1 MQVGGLGGSSAIWLN
16 SLGKTG
22 DGAADA
28 VFAPTKNG
36 KDDPAKPAVSN
47 TSFPT
52 SSPVALGADGLLA
65 LQEADETKL
74 EAPSATEQFLELMK
88 KSPEE
93 RLRDS
98 ILKSLGLT
106 EDDLNSMPPEKRKM
120 VEEMIAERIKDQI
133 TPIDGEVDLKSL
145 DPDQLT
151 GQPKVRSDQY
161 LATDLLA

>member
-22 DGAADA
+22 DSAVDA
-28 VFAPTKNG
+28 LFSPTKNG

-52 SSPVALGADGLLA
+52 SSPVALGADGLFA
-65 LQEADETKL
+65 LQGEEAEP
-74 EAPSATEQFLELMK
+74 EAPSATDQFLELMK

-106 EDDLNSMPPEKRKM
+106 EDDLNAMAPEKRKM
-120 VEEMIAERIKDQI
+120 IEEMIAERIKDQI

-151 GQPKVRSDQY
+151 GQLKVRSDQY
-161 LATDLLA
+161 LPTDLLA

>member
-1 MQVGGLGGSSAIWLN
+1 MQVGGLGGPAAILLN
-16 SLGKTG
+16 SLGKTAESASG
-22 DGAADA
+22 IP
-28 VFAPTKNG
+28 FAPTKTGQN
-36 KDDPAKPAVSN
+36 DPAKPAVSN

-52 SSPVALGADGLLA
+52 SSPVALGAEGLRA
-65 LQEADETKL
+65 LQETEEPA
-74 EAPSATEQFLELMK
+74 APSAADQFLELMK

-120 VEEMIAERIKDQI
+120 IEEMIAEKIKEQI
-133 TPIDGEVDLKSL
+133 TPVDGEVDLKSL

-151 GQPKVRSDQY
+151 AQLKVQSSQY
-161 LATDLLA
+161 LPADLLA

>member
-1 MQVGGLGGSSAIWLN
+1 MQVGGLGGSSAIWLS

-22 DGAADA
+22 DSAVDA
-28 VFAPTKNG
+28 LFAPTKNG

-65 LQEADETKL
+65 LQEAEAKP

-106 EDDLNSMPPEKRKM
+106 EDDLNSMAPEKRKM
-120 VEEMIAERIKDQI
+120 IEEMIAERIKDQI
-133 TPIDGEVDLKSL
+133 TPVDGEVDLKSL

-151 GQPKVRSDQY
+151 GQLKVRSDQY